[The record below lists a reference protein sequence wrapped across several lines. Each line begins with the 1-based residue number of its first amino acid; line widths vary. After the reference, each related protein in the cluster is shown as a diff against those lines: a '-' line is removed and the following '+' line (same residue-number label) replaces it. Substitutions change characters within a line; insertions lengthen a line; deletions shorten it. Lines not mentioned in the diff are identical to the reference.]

1 MAQTHMTAAALRD
14 EIAASTVDA
23 RRLIGALFDEG
34 TFLET
39 GTYRKNGEGCFEGVV
54 TGFGAVDGRPV
65 FAFVQDYAN
74 GRAALTAVQAQKI
87 ASLYEMALKAGAPMV
102 GVFAGAGAK
111 LTEGIDCLSAYGL
124 LLTKAQQAKNR
135 IPQVAVIAGDCGGA
149 SAVFAEAFDFTVA
162 DAKTGERYLLP
173 SVDKKADQKAD
184 LFAEGVEELAAKT
197 RLLLNHLPSNSTEGG
212 VCGLFNEQVNAA
224 ADMAAAAQDGD
235 AVALLQL
242 LADDGQPL
250 LLGET
255 KAPEMVCGFLMLGGR
270 VIGAVGNQP
279 KENGGRLTC
288 GAAKKAT
295 RFLDFCCRFGV
306 PVLTLVNTE
315 GLGDKACGCY
325 AEALLALAS
334 CYGKEGTAKVTVI
347 VGKAYGAAFTYFGA
361 KSVGADL
368 VFALDDA
375 VISVLPPETAVEFVW
390 DDRVK
395 AAADPKEARE
405 ALKAEWI
412 ATQASPLMAARSGDV
427 DDIVAS
433 DELKQRIAAAFE
445 MLA

>member
-1 MAQTHMTAAALRD
+1 MHTIPTAPSLREAIRSSSAAA
-14 EIAASTVDA
+14 
-23 RRLIGALFDEG
+23 RRFLNVFFDEG

-65 FAFVQDYAN
+65 FAFVQDYEN
-74 GRAALTAVQAQKI
+74 GRGALTAVHAAKI
-87 ASLYEMALKAGAPMV
+87 AALYDSAMKAGAPIV

-124 LLTKAQQAKNR
+124 LLTKAQKAKER
-135 IPQVAVIAGDCGGA
+135 IPQIAVIAGDCGGA
-149 SAVFAEAFDFTVA
+149 SAVFAEAFDFTVS
-162 DAKTGERYLLP
+162 DRKSGERYLLP
-173 SVDKKADQKAD
+173 SVDKKADTKAD
-184 LFAEGVEELAAKT
+184 LFAEGVEDLAAKT
-197 RLLLNHLPSNSTEGG
+197 RLLLNHLPSNSKEGT
-212 VCGLFNEQVNAA
+212 VCGLFDETVNQPTDV
-224 ADMAAAAQDGD
+224 ADVNDPE
-235 AVALLQL
+235 ALLAR
-242 LADDGQPL
+242 LADDGRVL
-250 LLGET
+250 LLGEE
-255 KAPEMVCGFLMLGGR
+255 KAPEMVCGLLMLGGR

-288 GAAKKAT
+288 GAAKKAS
-295 RFLDFCCRFGV
+295 RFLDFCNRFAV

-315 GLGDKACGCY
+315 GLGDKACGGY
-325 AEALLALAS
+325 AEALLTLSS
-334 CYGKEGTAKVTVI
+334 CYGKVGSAKVTVI
-347 VGKAYGAAFTYFGA
+347 VGKAYGAAFTYLGA

-368 VFALDDA
+368 VFALDRA
-375 VISVLPPETAVEFVW
+375 VISVLPPETAVEFLW
-390 DDRVK
+390 DERLK